1 MNIPAEKSV
10 DTTLALIASKFRSF
24 RSIVKFC
31 SLWKYFM
38 TNNDKIV
45 RRKTFTGSTTMT
57 DSKKE
62 RKKEDSHSSD
72 FSFPHSMLYKIRKKL
87 DDTTLKPFTDQAITR
102 FIELK
107 INQFI
112 VAWSNFFVLEYSF
125 RKLAMYGTGFTTI
138 VLPFQKGDYLC
149 CHEKSWLEKKF
160 NFVKIIGRSTAES
173 PILSLVITSIISFGS
188 NFQKTRKQEFDVTGF
203 NSVNHNPRAVQ

>member
-72 FSFPHSMLYKIRKKL
+72 FSFPYSMLYKIRKKL
-87 DDTTLKPFTDQAITR
+87 DDTTLKPITDQAI
-102 FIELK
+102 K
-107 INQFI
+107 DKQCDNM
-112 VAWSNFFVLEYSF
+112 V
-125 RKLAMYGTGFTTI
+125 
-138 VLPFQKGDYLC
+138 
-149 CHEKSWLEKKF
+149 
-160 NFVKIIGRSTAES
+160 
-173 PILSLVITSIISFGS
+173 FG
-188 NFQKTRKQEFDVTGF
+188 
-203 NSVNHNPRAVQ
+203 